1 MKEIFITAWVI
12 VTLVSADNLLVV
24 DDVSYDL
31 KVAVGVDDDGRQ
43 QALKVGKAVTAHVLA
58 MEARAPWVR
67 YYRHNKDDF
76 SFAIHFKVHEQAA
89 LT

>member
-12 VTLVSADNLLVV
+12 VTLDKADHLLIL

-31 KVAVGVDDDGRQ
+31 KVSVGLEDDGRQ

-58 MEARAPWVR
+58 MEARAPWVKQ
-67 YYRHNKDDF
+67 YRHSPGDF
-76 SFAIHFKVHEQAA
+76 SFSIHFKVHEPV
-89 LT
+89 